1 VGSGSRG
8 VGIAL
13 ATEHAEV
20 GVGWWMPVEDIVGSG
35 KLKCFRGVA
44 IEEVGGS
51 VESFHPV
58 GRGKVGLEMEG
69 ANDVVDGAQN
79 TLSFAILLRGVGAR
93 HAENNTMG

>member
-20 GVGWWMPVEDIVGSG
+20 GVGWWMPVEDMVGSG
-35 KLKCFRGVA
+35 KLMCFRGVA

-51 VESFHPV
+51 VEAFHPV
-58 GRGKVGLEMEG
+58 GRGKWDWKRRERMM
-69 ANDVVDGAQN
+69 
-79 TLSFAILLRGVGAR
+79 LLMVRKTRSALPFCCEV
-93 HAENNTMG
+93 